1 MCGFKNIINF
11 SCYLVAS
18 PVLCVTRKPAVTPFQ
33 SGSLSVSE
41 KPGLLATRSEE
52 VDYVFFLP
60 VSAV

>member
-1 MCGFKNIINF
+1 M
-11 SCYLVAS
+11 AS